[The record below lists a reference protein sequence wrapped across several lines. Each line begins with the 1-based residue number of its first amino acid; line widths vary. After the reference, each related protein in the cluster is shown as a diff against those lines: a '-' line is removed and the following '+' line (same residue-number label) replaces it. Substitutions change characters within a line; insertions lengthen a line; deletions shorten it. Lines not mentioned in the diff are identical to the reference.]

1 MTLDEINAL
10 STPGFVETFGS
21 LYEHSPWIAEAAAG
35 LRPFRDL
42 GDMLAKMETVV
53 STAAE
58 DKRLA
63 LLRAHPELA
72 GKAAI
77 DGTLTEASTEEQASA
92 GLDRM
97 HKHEFDA
104 LTQMNAKYSERFGF
118 PFIIC
123 VKLTNKAGILQA
135 LATRLENTFD
145 EEFETALAEVGK
157 IVRLRLEGLV
167 S

>member
-1 MTLDEINAL
+1 MTLDEINTL
-10 STPGFVETFGS
+10 SNDAFVEAFGG
-21 LYEHSPWIAEAAAG
+21 LYEHSPWIAEAAADQ
-35 LRPFRDL
+35 RPFRNVE
-42 GDMLAKMETVV
+42 DMLARMETVV
-53 STAAE
+53 SNAARE
-58 DKRLA
+58 KRLA

-104 LTQMNAKYSERFGF
+104 LTQMNSTYSEHFGF
-118 PFIIC
+118 PFIVC
-123 VKLTNKAGILQA
+123 VKLTTKAGILQA
-135 LATRLENTFD
+135 LADRLENTPD

-157 IVRLRLEGLV
+157 IVRLRLEGIV